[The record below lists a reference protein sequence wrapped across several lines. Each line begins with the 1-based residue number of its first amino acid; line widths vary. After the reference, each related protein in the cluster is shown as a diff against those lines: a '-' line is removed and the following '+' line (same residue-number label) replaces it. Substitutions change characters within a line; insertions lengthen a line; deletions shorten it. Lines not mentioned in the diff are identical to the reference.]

1 MTATDYRMTRRNI
14 LIGAAA
20 SLICAPAV
28 VRAASLM
35 PVRSLI
41 LPIERPFRLNA
52 LGEFYR
58 RNFYHSLDFD
68 LRTGRSMS
76 TVENGKIISVADAR
90 RMVALARAQGWLP
103 THGSII
109 SVSPKTSF
117 DCNRIDD

>member
-1 MTATDYRMTRRNI
+1 MTAPIPNRHHDSLITRRGI
-14 LIGAAA
+14 FIGAAA
-20 SLICAPAV
+20 TLIRAPAI

-41 LPIERPFRLNA
+41 LPIKRSSRLNP

-76 TVENGKIISVADAR
+76 MTVENGK
-90 RMVALARAQGWLP
+90 LFL
-103 THGSII
+103 
-109 SVSPKTSF
+109 
-117 DCNRIDD
+117 